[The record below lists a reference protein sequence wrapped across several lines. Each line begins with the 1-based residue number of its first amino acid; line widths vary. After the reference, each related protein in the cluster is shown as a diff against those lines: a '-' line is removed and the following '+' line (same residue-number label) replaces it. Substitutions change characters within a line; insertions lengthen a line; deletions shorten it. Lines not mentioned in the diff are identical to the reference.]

1 MWSDGYMKS
10 SDQIQKKFGNFV
22 RELRK
27 FRGLSQEDFSF
38 KCELDRTYI
47 SQVEQGKRNISL
59 QNIKAMADALDVPIA
74 ALFSE
79 SYPSSKSIEES
90 EIVYRVKD
98 HFSIH
103 CGFSVMGQDVLLAS
117 HATAKQL
124 QLLPFSLYQSIDLK
138 TLSSIVGA
146 VFVGDL
152 ADQVGAIV
160 NPIEKGHPDII
171 PEDGQNASEAQLRN
185 YPKGLEV
192 KVTVGNVSIGSN
204 LQPGTPR
211 INSLTGITWQAHHRE
226 VKSLLGLAIDFSGS
240 KHESRYYPVIT
251 GVFYADNLTVEDWGE
266 ISGTTGRNTKVTG
279 MNVSGKKKM
288 GKGWVLLLDQD
299 MYREKYS
306 VKLKFT
312 LGV

>member
-1 MWSDGYMKS
+1 MKTSDY
-10 SDQIQKKFGNFV
+10 IQESFGIRI

-27 FRGLSQEDFSF
+27 SKGFSQEKFSF
-38 KCELDRTYI
+38 ECKLDRTYV

-59 QNIKAMADALDVPIA
+59 QNIKIMADALNVPIA

-79 SYPSSKSIEES
+79 SYPPSKSIKEP
-90 EIVYRVKD
+90 EIVYRRNP
-98 HFSIH
+98 FSIQ
-103 CGFSVMGQDVLLAS
+103 CGFQVSDQDILAAS
-117 HATAKQL
+117 NATAKQL

-138 TLSSIVGA
+138 TLSAIVGA

-171 PEDGQNASEAQLRN
+171 PADGQNATEAQLRN
-185 YPKGLEV
+185 YPSGLEI
-192 KVTVGNVSIGSN
+192 KVTVGNVSKGSN

-211 INSLTGITWQAHHRE
+211 INQLTGITWQAHHRE
-226 VKSLLGLAIDFSGS
+226 VKSLLGLTIDFAGTL
-240 KHESRYYPVIT
+240 HDGRNYPVIT
-251 GVFYADNLTVEDWGE
+251 GAYYANNLAEEDWGE

-288 GKGWVLLLDQD
+288 GEGWILLLDQD
-299 MYREKYS
+299 KYLKKYS
-306 VKLKFT
+306 DKLKII
-312 LGV
+312 LEK